1 MVTTKFEIERFN
13 GGGDFTLWAKRIQA
27 ILSSQNALKAIQD
40 PKNLPA
46 TMTEVDKQNLPA
58 TMTEVDKQSM
68 EETTYEI
75 LILNITDNVPRQVI
89 NENTTYEIWEKLTAL
104 YDKKDLPSKL
114 YMRDFSLKMNQ
125 SKTLNENLDEFK
137 KLTNEFNQLGEKL
150 RAESEAAIFINSLH
164 DTYKEVKSTLK
175 YGRESV
181 LVDVVITALKSK
193 ELELQLEEKNA

>member
-27 ILSSQNALKAIQD
+27 ILSSQNALKDIQD

-46 TMTEVDKQNLPA
+46 TMN
-58 TMTEVDKQSM
+58 EVDKQSM

-75 LILNITDNVPRQVI
+75 LILNITDNVLRQVI
-89 NENTTYEIWEKLTAL
+89 NENTTYEICEKLTAL

-114 YMRDFSLKMNQ
+114 YMREKLFSFKMNQ